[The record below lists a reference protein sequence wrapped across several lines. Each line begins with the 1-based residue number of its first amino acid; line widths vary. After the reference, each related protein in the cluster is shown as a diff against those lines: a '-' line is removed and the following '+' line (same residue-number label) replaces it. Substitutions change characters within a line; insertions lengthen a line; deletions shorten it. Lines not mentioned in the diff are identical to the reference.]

1 MVLTYSK
8 TTTRASISSN
18 VHRRPQRDV
27 LSYNTDMTDLSSRNS
42 TARRQ
47 MRAVRLQDK
56 GRQGR
61 LATWYT
67 QDNNAGA
74 CGAYH
79 TDNDLIGAMSSA
91 RYADSLCGRQVQIT
105 NTDNG
110 NTVTVTIADDCPS
123 CENENSIDLS
133 IAAFQ
138 QLNSDLGAGVLPSQF
153 PFLASFPVPFFADV
167 LKQVSWAYIS

>member
-1 MVLTYSK
+1 MFSSLIVVLSAILSFFVV
-8 TTTRASISSN
+8 TRA
-18 VHRRPQRDV
+18 VP
-27 LSYNTDMTDLSSRNS
+27 LDLVVDSVAGGSDGPFTS
-42 TARRQ
+42 
-47 MRAVRLQDK
+47 
-56 GRQGR
+56 GI
-61 LATWYT
+61 ATWYT

-91 RYADSLCGRQVQIT
+91 RYTDSLCGRQVQIT

-167 LKQVSWAYIS
+167 LKQVSWVYIS